1 MKEQERPDKTPTL
14 VCQALHWLDK
24 MKIPYSYCKEANM
37 WQFKYDNAFISIP
50 NDIEDREIGFI
61 TIAYY
66 EDEDEEIQKM
76 VFDFAVML
84 VKDEPDFKNAE
95 ISYMSEGFGN
105 ISTWYGISNPKYK
118 PRLFKKKFIEFLDE
132 ISKLQLKF
140 CLMCDVA
147 YEALFN
153 PPAEVIR
160 EALGETDIPESNE

>member
-1 MKEQERPDKTPTL
+1 
-14 VCQALHWLDK
+14 
-24 MKIPYSYCKEANM
+24 M

-50 NDIEDREIGFI
+50 NGIEDREIGFL
-61 TIAYY
+61 TIVYY
-66 EDEDEEIQKM
+66 EDELKDEEIQKM
-76 VFDFAVML
+76 VFDFAAML
-84 VKDEPDFKNAE
+84 VKDEPEFKNAE

-105 ISTWYGISNPKYK
+105 ISTWYGISNPKFK

-132 ISKLQLKF
+132 ICKLQLKL

-160 EALGETDIPESNE
+160 EALGETNKSENNE